1 MIEKWT
7 NRKLFIKNYF
17 STIVTMRVRIKK
29 HTARMTAT
37 LKLYLIANKVFTK
50 IECKYN
56 YDDDKCMNNKKG
68 NI

>member
-1 MIEKWT
+1 
-7 NRKLFIKNYF
+7 
-17 STIVTMRVRIKK
+17 MRVRIKK
-29 HTARMTAT
+29 HTASMTAT
-37 LKLYLIANKVFTK
+37 LKLYLIAKKVFTK